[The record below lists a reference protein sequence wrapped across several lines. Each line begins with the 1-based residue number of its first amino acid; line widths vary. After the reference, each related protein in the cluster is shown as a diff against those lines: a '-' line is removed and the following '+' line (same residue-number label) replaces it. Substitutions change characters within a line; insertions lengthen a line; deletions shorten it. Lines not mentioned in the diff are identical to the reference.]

1 MAAALISRSTAM
13 RTDESWKTI
22 AATPGAIY
30 AALMDADAR
39 AEWLPPAGM
48 TGRFE
53 RFDARPGGGYRM
65 VLTYKDASAAP
76 GKSSVDS
83 DVVVARFI
91 ELVPH
96 KQVVEAVEFESDDP
110 SFAGT
115 MTMTWTLI
123 PVAGGTQVTIT
134 AENVPSGIAPADHA
148 AGLNG
153 SLENL
158 ARFVEPRT

>member
-1 MAAALISRSTAM
+1 M

-22 AATPGAIY
+22 AASPGAIY
-30 AALMDADAR
+30 TALVDAEAR

-65 VLTYKDASAAP
+65 VLTYKDASASP
-76 GKSSVDS
+76 GKSSAGS
-83 DVVVARFI
+83 DVVEARFVT
-91 ELVPH
+91 LVPH
-96 KQVVEAVEFESDDP
+96 KLVVETVEFESDDP
-110 SFAGT
+110 AFAGT
-115 MTMTWTLI
+115 MTMTWTLT

-134 AENVPSGIAPADHA
+134 AENVPSGIDPADHV

-158 ARFVEPRT
+158 ARFVGN